1 MKYKEYKPSWNL
13 NSNEEKDTYRTIFR
27 WGNPEYVE
35 EPTESFYN
43 FVKDK
48 LSLSDEDFMLPASQG
63 DKVIDVE
70 VPIKLAKNHI
80 KEFEDIVGKINVA
93 TDTLSRVKACYS
105 KGVLDSMRL
114 RNEILENLP
123 DAVISPTSEEQLL
136 MIVKYC
142 YKNNIPIY
150 LMGGSTNITR
160 SNENVRGGI
169 KINLKRNFNKVISF
183 SEIDQTVTVMAGI
196 TGPQLEEI
204 LNNANE
210 YFTNVSGRYTIGHI
224 PESFEFST
232 VGGWV
237 ASRSV
242 GQNSM
247 RYGGIDDILLSGRY
261 ITPRGVMQT
270 DVCTRDSC
278 LPAIDEIMLG
288 SEGKFGIL
296 VSCTLK
302 VRKYTY
308 ETKKAFSYMFKNWE
322 AAVTCARE
330 LVQREICAPSFLRVC
345 DSGSTDIIA
354 KMSSFVSKG
363 ILGLRIRGESEQ
375 NKCLL
380 IGYSEGEKS
389 FASHSRR
396 AIGRLCTRF
405 GGITATS
412 YLNRKW
418 DKTRFNDA
426 YIRDVLQDYSIVVD
440 KFVCPV
446 KWSELQEVYS
456 IAADYFNE
464 QGLMSM
470 VYLQDISTYGASMVI
485 SYARKYKDIAEY
497 EKVHNDTLDML
508 IMAGVKCPHSYSLGR
523 TTNRTIYN
531 LDEVYTLIMKGIK
544 KQLDAKNILNP

>member
-1 MKYKEYKPSWNL
+1 MKYKDYKPSWRLDVEDEN
-13 NSNEEKDTYRTIFR
+13 TYRTMFR
-27 WGNPEYVE
+27 WGNPDHIE
-35 EPTESFYN
+35 EPTESFYS
-43 FVKDK
+43 FVKEK
-48 LSLSDEDFMLPASQG
+48 LSLSDEDFMIPSSQG
-63 DKVIDVE
+63 DKIVDIDI
-70 VPIKLAKNHI
+70 PLRLSKTHI

-105 KGVLDSMRL
+105 KGVMDSMRL
-114 RNEILENLP
+114 RREILENIP
-123 DAVISPTSEEQLL
+123 DAVISPSSEEQLL
-136 MIVKYC
+136 MLVKYC

-150 LMGGSTNITR
+150 VMGGGTNITR

-183 SEIDQTVTVMAGI
+183 SAIDQTVTVMAGI

-210 YFTNVSGRYTIGHI
+210 YFTNVTGRYTLGHI

-247 RYGGIDDILLSGRY
+247 RYGGIDDILLSSRY
-261 ITPRGVMQT
+261 ITPKGIMET

-322 AAVTCARE
+322 SAVSCARE
-330 LVQREICAPSFLRVC
+330 MVQREICMPSFLRVC
-345 DSGSTDIIA
+345 DNGSTEIIS
-354 KMSSFVSKG
+354 KMSRFVSKG
-363 ILGLRIRGESEQ
+363 ILGLRIRGENEK

-380 IGYSEGEKS
+380 IGYVEGEKG
-389 FASHSRR
+389 FATYNRR

-405 GGITATS
+405 GGVSATS

-426 YIRDVLQDYSIVVD
+426 YIRDILQDYSIVVD
-440 KFVCPV
+440 KFVCPLR
-446 KWSELQEVYS
+446 WSELQEVYS
-456 IAADYFNE
+456 IAADYFNDI
-464 QGLMSM
+464 GVLNMM
-470 VYLQDISTYGASMVI
+470 HLQDISTYGASLMI
-485 SYARKYKDIAEY
+485 SYARKYRDIQEY
-497 EKVHNDTLDML
+497 QDFHKETLDML
-508 IMAGVKCPHSYSLGR
+508 ITAGVKCPHSYSLGR
-523 TTNRTIYN
+523 TTDRTMYN
-531 LDEVYTLIMKGIK
+531 LDEVYTLVMKSIK
-544 KQLDAKNILNP
+544 KLLDSKNILNP

>member
-1 MKYKEYKPSWNL
+1 MKYKDYKPSWRLDVEDEN
-13 NSNEEKDTYRTIFR
+13 TYRTIFR
-27 WGNPEYVE
+27 WGNPDHIE
-35 EPTESFYN
+35 EPTESFYS
-43 FVKDK
+43 FVKEK
-48 LSLSDEDFMLPASQG
+48 LSLSDEDFMIPSSQG
-63 DKVIDVE
+63 DKIVDLDI
-70 VPIKLAKNHI
+70 PLRLSKTHI

-105 KGVLDSMRL
+105 KGVMDSMRL
-114 RNEILENLP
+114 RREILENIP
-123 DAVISPTSEEQLL
+123 DAVISPSSEEQLL
-136 MIVKYC
+136 MLVKYC

-150 LMGGSTNITR
+150 VMGGGTNITR

-183 SEIDQTVTVMAGI
+183 SAIDQTVTVMAGI

-210 YFTNVSGRYTIGHI
+210 YFTNVTGRYTLGHI

-247 RYGGIDDILLSGRY
+247 RYGGIDDILLSSRY
-261 ITPRGVMQT
+261 ITPKGIMET

-322 AAVTCARE
+322 AAVSCARE
-330 LVQREICAPSFLRVC
+330 MVQREICMPSFLRVC
-345 DSGSTDIIA
+345 DNGSTEIIS
-354 KMSSFVSKG
+354 KMSRFVSKG
-363 ILGLRIRGESEQ
+363 ILGLRIRGENEK

-380 IGYSEGEKS
+380 IGYVEGEKG
-389 FASHSRR
+389 FATYNRR

-405 GGITATS
+405 GGVSATS

-426 YIRDVLQDYSIVVD
+426 YIRDILQDYSIVVD
-440 KFVCPV
+440 KFVCPLR
-446 KWSELQEVYS
+446 WSELQEVYS
-456 IAADYFNE
+456 IAADYFNDI
-464 QGLMSM
+464 GVLNMM
-470 VYLQDISTYGASMVI
+470 HLQDISTYGASLMI
-485 SYARKYKDIAEY
+485 SYARKYKDIQEY
-497 EKVHNDTLDML
+497 QDFHKETLDML
-508 IMAGVKCPHSYSLGR
+508 ITAE
-523 TTNRTIYN
+523 N
-531 LDEVYTLIMKGIK
+531 
-544 KQLDAKNILNP
+544 

>member
-1 MKYKEYKPSWNL
+1 MKYKDYKPSWRLDVEDEN
-13 NSNEEKDTYRTIFR
+13 TYRTIFR
-27 WGNPEYVE
+27 WGNPDHIE
-35 EPTESFYN
+35 EPTESFYS
-43 FVKDK
+43 FVKEK
-48 LSLSDEDFMLPASQG
+48 LSLSDEDFMIPSSQG
-63 DKVIDVE
+63 DKIVDLDI
-70 VPIKLAKNHI
+70 PLRLSKTHI

-105 KGVLDSMRL
+105 KGVMDSMRL
-114 RNEILENLP
+114 RREILENIP
-123 DAVISPTSEEQLL
+123 DAVISPSSEEQLL
-136 MIVKYC
+136 MLVKYC

-150 LMGGSTNITR
+150 VMGGGTNITR

-183 SEIDQTVTVMAGI
+183 SAIDQTVTVMAGI

-210 YFTNVSGRYTIGHI
+210 YFTNVTGRYTLGHI

-247 RYGGIDDILLSGRY
+247 RYGGIDDILLSSRY
-261 ITPRGVMQT
+261 ITPKGIMET

-322 AAVTCARE
+322 SAVSCARE
-330 LVQREICAPSFLRVC
+330 MVQREICMPSFLRVC
-345 DSGSTDIIA
+345 DNGSTEIIS
-354 KMSSFVSKG
+354 KMSRFVSKG
-363 ILGLRIRGESEQ
+363 ILGLRIRGENEK

-380 IGYSEGEKS
+380 IGYVEGEKG
-389 FASHSRR
+389 FATYNRR

-405 GGITATS
+405 GGVSATS

-426 YIRDVLQDYSIVVD
+426 YIRDILQDYSIVVD
-440 KFVCPV
+440 KFVCPLR
-446 KWSELQEVYS
+446 WSELQEVYS
-456 IAADYFNE
+456 IAADYFNDI
-464 QGLMSM
+464 GVLNMM
-470 VYLQDISTYGASMVI
+470 HLQDISTYGASLMI
-485 SYARKYKDIAEY
+485 SYARKYKDIQEY
-497 EKVHNDTLDML
+497 QDFHKETLDML
-508 IMAGVKCPHSYSLGR
+508 ITAGVKCPHSYSLGR
-523 TTNRTIYN
+523 TTDRTMYN
-531 LDEVYTLIMKGIK
+531 LDEVYTLIMKSIK
-544 KQLDAKNILNP
+544 KLLDSKNILNP

>member
-1 MKYKEYKPSWNL
+1 MKYKDYKPSWRLDVEDEN
-13 NSNEEKDTYRTIFR
+13 TYRTMFR
-27 WGNPEYVE
+27 WGNPDHIE
-35 EPTESFYN
+35 EPTESFYS
-43 FVKDK
+43 FVKEK
-48 LSLSDEDFMLPASQG
+48 LSLSDEDFMIPSSQG
-63 DKVIDVE
+63 DKIVDIDI
-70 VPIKLAKNHI
+70 PLRLSKTHI

-105 KGVLDSMRL
+105 KGVMDSMRL
-114 RNEILENLP
+114 RREILENIP
-123 DAVISPTSEEQLL
+123 DAVISPSSEEQLL
-136 MIVKYC
+136 MLVKYC

-150 LMGGSTNITR
+150 VMGGGTNITR

-183 SEIDQTVTVMAGI
+183 SAIDQTVTVMAGI

-210 YFTNVSGRYTIGHI
+210 YFTNVTGRYTLGHI

-247 RYGGIDDILLSGRY
+247 RYGGIDDILLSSRY
-261 ITPRGVMQT
+261 ITPKGIMET

-322 AAVTCARE
+322 SAVSCARE
-330 LVQREICAPSFLRVC
+330 MVQREICMPSFLRVC
-345 DSGSTDIIA
+345 DNGSTEIIS
-354 KMSSFVSKG
+354 KMSRFVSKC
-363 ILGLRIRGESEQ
+363 ILGLRIRGENEK

-380 IGYSEGEKS
+380 IGYVEGEKG
-389 FASHSRR
+389 FATYNRR

-405 GGITATS
+405 GGVSATS

-426 YIRDVLQDYSIVVD
+426 YIRDILQDYSIVVD
-440 KFVCPV
+440 KFVCPLR
-446 KWSELQEVYS
+446 WSELQEVYS
-456 IAADYFNE
+456 IAADYFNDI
-464 QGLMSM
+464 GVLNMM
-470 VYLQDISTYGASMVI
+470 HLQDISTYGASLMI
-485 SYARKYKDIAEY
+485 SYARKYKDIQEY
-497 EKVHNDTLDML
+497 QDFHKETLDML
-508 IMAGVKCPHSYSLGR
+508 ITAGVKCPHSYSLGR
-523 TTNRTIYN
+523 TTDRTMYN
-531 LDEVYTLIMKGIK
+531 LDEVYTLIMKSIK
-544 KQLDAKNILNP
+544 KLLDSKNILNP

>member
-1 MKYKEYKPSWNL
+1 MKYKDYKPSWRLDVEDEN
-13 NSNEEKDTYRTIFR
+13 TYRTMFR
-27 WGNPEYVE
+27 WGNPDHIE
-35 EPTESFYN
+35 EPTESFYS
-43 FVKDK
+43 FVKEK
-48 LSLSDEDFMLPASQG
+48 LSLSDEDFMIPSSQG
-63 DKVIDVE
+63 DKIVDLDI
-70 VPIKLAKNHI
+70 PLRLSKTHI

-105 KGVLDSMRL
+105 KGVMDSMRL
-114 RNEILENLP
+114 RREILENIP
-123 DAVISPTSEEQLL
+123 DAVISPSSEEQLL
-136 MIVKYC
+136 MLVKYC

-150 LMGGSTNITR
+150 VMGGGTNITR

-183 SEIDQTVTVMAGI
+183 SAIDQTVTVMAGI

-210 YFTNVSGRYTIGHI
+210 YFTNVTGRYTLGHI

-247 RYGGIDDILLSGRY
+247 RYGGIDDILLSSRY
-261 ITPRGVMQT
+261 ITPKGIMET

-322 AAVTCARE
+322 SAVSCARE
-330 LVQREICAPSFLRVC
+330 MVQREICMPSFLRVC
-345 DSGSTDIIA
+345 DNGSTEIIS
-354 KMSSFVSKG
+354 KMSRFVSKG
-363 ILGLRIRGESEQ
+363 ILGLRIRGENEK

-380 IGYSEGEKS
+380 IGYVEGEKG
-389 FASHSRR
+389 FATYNRR

-405 GGITATS
+405 GGVSATS

-426 YIRDVLQDYSIVVD
+426 YIRDILQDYSIVVD
-440 KFVCPV
+440 KFVCPLR
-446 KWSELQEVYS
+446 WSELQEVYS
-456 IAADYFNE
+456 IAADYFNDI
-464 QGLMSM
+464 GVLNMM
-470 VYLQDISTYGASMVI
+470 HLQDISTYGASLMI
-485 SYARKYKDIAEY
+485 SYARKYKDIQEY
-497 EKVHNDTLDML
+497 QDFHKETLDML
-508 IMAGVKCPHSYSLGR
+508 ITAGVKCPHSYSLGR
-523 TTNRTIYN
+523 TTDRTMYN
-531 LDEVYTLIMKGIK
+531 LDEVYTLIMKSIK
-544 KQLDAKNILNP
+544 KLLDSKNILNP

>member
-1 MKYKEYKPSWNL
+1 MKYKDYKPSWRLDVEDEN
-13 NSNEEKDTYRTIFR
+13 TYRTYAM
-27 WGNPEYVE
+27 WGNPDHIE
-35 EPTESFYN
+35 EPTESFYS
-43 FVKDK
+43 FVKEK
-48 LSLSDEDFMLPASQG
+48 LSLSDEDFMIPSSQG
-63 DKVIDVE
+63 DKIVDIDI
-70 VPIKLAKNHI
+70 PLRLSKTHI

-105 KGVLDSMRL
+105 KGVMDSMRL
-114 RNEILENLP
+114 RREILENIP
-123 DAVISPTSEEQLL
+123 DAVISPSSEEQLL
-136 MIVKYC
+136 MLVKYC

-150 LMGGSTNITR
+150 VMGGGTNITR

-183 SEIDQTVTVMAGI
+183 SAIDQTVTVMAGI

-210 YFTNVSGRYTIGHI
+210 YFTNVTGRYTLGHI

-247 RYGGIDDILLSGRY
+247 RYGGIDDILLSSRY
-261 ITPRGVMQT
+261 ITPKGIMET

-322 AAVTCARE
+322 SAVSCARE
-330 LVQREICAPSFLRVC
+330 MVQREICMPSFLRVC
-345 DSGSTDIIA
+345 DNGSTEIIS
-354 KMSSFVSKG
+354 KMSRFVSKG
-363 ILGLRIRGESEQ
+363 ILGLRIRGENEK

-380 IGYSEGEKS
+380 IGYVEGEKG
-389 FASHSRR
+389 FATYNRR

-405 GGITATS
+405 GGVSATS

-426 YIRDVLQDYSIVVD
+426 YIRDILQDYSIVVD
-440 KFVCPV
+440 KFVCPLR
-446 KWSELQEVYS
+446 WSELQEVYS
-456 IAADYFNE
+456 IAADYFNDI
-464 QGLMSM
+464 GVLNMM
-470 VYLQDISTYGASMVI
+470 HLQDISTYGASLMI
-485 SYARKYKDIAEY
+485 SYARKYKDIQEY
-497 EKVHNDTLDML
+497 QDFHKETLDML
-508 IMAGVKCPHSYSLGR
+508 ITAGVKCPHSYSLGR
-523 TTNRTIYN
+523 TTDRTMYN
-531 LDEVYTLIMKGIK
+531 LDEVYTLIMKSIK
-544 KQLDAKNILNP
+544 KLLDSKNILNP

>member
-1 MKYKEYKPSWNL
+1 MKYKEFKPTWGTKI
-13 NSNEEKDTYRTIFR
+13 EEENTYRTMFR
-27 WGNPEYVE
+27 WGNPSHID
-35 EPTESFYN
+35 EPTEEFYN

-48 LSLSDEDFMLPASQG
+48 LSLSDEDFMIPHSQG
-63 DKVIDVE
+63 DNPIDVE
-70 VPIKLAKNHI
+70 IPIKMSKTHI

-114 RNEILENLP
+114 REEILENLP
-123 DAVISPTSEEQLL
+123 DAVISPSSEEQLL

-150 LMGGSTNITR
+150 LMGGNTNITR
-160 SNENVRGGI
+160 SNENTHGGI

-183 SEIDQTVTVMAGI
+183 SAIDQTITVMAGI

-210 YFTNVSGRYTIGHI
+210 YFTNVTGRYTVGHI

-232 VGGWV
+232 VGGWI

-247 RYGGIDDILLSGRY
+247 RYGGIDDILLSARY
-261 ITPRGVMQT
+261 ITPKGVLVT

-288 SEGKFGIL
+288 SEGKLGIL

-308 ETKKAFSYMFKNWE
+308 ENKKAFSYIFKNWE
-322 AAVTCARE
+322 SAVTCARE
-330 LVQREICAPSFLRVC
+330 LVQKEICAPSFLRVC
-345 DSGSTDIIA
+345 DNESTELIS
-354 KMSSFVSKG
+354 KMSRFVSKG
-363 ILGLRIRGESEQ
+363 ILGLRIRGE
-375 NKCLL
+375 NDAHKCLL
-380 IGYSEGEKS
+380 IGYTEGDKT
-389 FASHSRR
+389 FASNNRR

-405 GGITATS
+405 GGISATS
-412 YLNRKW
+412 YLNKKW

-426 YIRDVLQDYSIVVD
+426 YIRDILQDFSIVVD
-440 KFVCPV
+440 KFICPV
-446 KWSELQEVYS
+446 RWSELQEVYS
-456 IAADYFNE
+456 IAVDYFNDL
-464 QGLMSM
+464 GILHMIH
-470 VYLQDISTYGASMVI
+470 LQDISTYGAQMVI
-485 SYARKYKDIAEY
+485 SYARKYNSIKEYKDF
-497 EKVHNDTLDML
+497 HNDTLDML
-508 IMAGVKCPHSYSLGR
+508 IMAGVKCPHSYSIGR
-523 TTNRTIYN
+523 TNDRTIYN
-531 LDEVYTLIMKGIK
+531 LDETYTLIMKNIK
-544 KQLDAKNILNP
+544 KVLDSKNILNP

>member
-1 MKYKEYKPSWNL
+1 MKYKDYKPSWRLDVEDEN
-13 NSNEEKDTYRTIFR
+13 TYRTMFR
-27 WGNPEYVE
+27 WGNPDHIE
-35 EPTESFYN
+35 EPTESFYS
-43 FVKDK
+43 FVKEK
-48 LSLSDEDFMLPASQG
+48 LSLSDEDFMIPSSQG
-63 DKVIDVE
+63 DKIVDIDI
-70 VPIKLAKNHI
+70 PLRLSKTHI

-105 KGVLDSMRL
+105 KGVMDSMRL
-114 RNEILENLP
+114 RREILENIP
-123 DAVISPTSEEQLL
+123 DAVISPSSEEQLL
-136 MIVKYC
+136 MLVKYC

-150 LMGGSTNITR
+150 VMGGGTNITR

-183 SEIDQTVTVMAGI
+183 SAIDQTVTVMAGI

-210 YFTNVSGRYTIGHI
+210 YFTNVTGRYTLGHI

-232 VGGWV
+232 VCGWV

-247 RYGGIDDILLSGRY
+247 RYGGIDDILLSSRY
-261 ITPRGVMQT
+261 ITPKGIMET

-322 AAVTCARE
+322 AAVSCARE
-330 LVQREICAPSFLRVC
+330 MVQREICMPSFLRVC
-345 DSGSTDIIA
+345 DNGSTEIIS
-354 KMSSFVSKG
+354 KMSRFVSKG
-363 ILGLRIRGESEQ
+363 ILGLRIRGENEK

-380 IGYSEGEKS
+380 IGYVEGEKG
-389 FASHSRR
+389 FATYNRR

-405 GGITATS
+405 GGVSATS

-426 YIRDVLQDYSIVVD
+426 YIRDILQDYSIVVD
-440 KFVCPV
+440 KFVCPLR
-446 KWSELQEVYS
+446 WSELQEVYS
-456 IAADYFNE
+456 IAADYFNDI
-464 QGLMSM
+464 GVLNMM
-470 VYLQDISTYGASMVI
+470 HLQDISTYGASLMI
-485 SYARKYKDIAEY
+485 SYARKYKDIQEY
-497 EKVHNDTLDML
+497 QDFHKETLDML
-508 IMAGVKCPHSYSLGR
+508 ITAGVKCPHSYSLGR
-523 TTNRTIYN
+523 TTDRTMYN
-531 LDEVYTLIMKGIK
+531 LDEVYTLIMKSIK
-544 KQLDAKNILNP
+544 KLLDSKNILNP

>member
-1 MKYKEYKPSWNL
+1 MKYKDYKPSWRLDVEDEN
-13 NSNEEKDTYRTIFR
+13 TYRTMFR
-27 WGNPEYVE
+27 WGNPDHIE
-35 EPTESFYN
+35 EPTESFYS
-43 FVKDK
+43 FVKEK
-48 LSLSDEDFMLPASQG
+48 LSLSDEDFMIPSSQG
-63 DKVIDVE
+63 DKIVDIDI
-70 VPIKLAKNHI
+70 PLRLSKTHI

-105 KGVLDSMRL
+105 KGVMDSMRL
-114 RNEILENLP
+114 RREILENIP
-123 DAVISPTSEEQLL
+123 DAVISPSSEEQLL
-136 MIVKYC
+136 MLVKYC

-150 LMGGSTNITR
+150 VMGGGTNITR

-183 SEIDQTVTVMAGI
+183 SAIDQTVTVMAGI

-210 YFTNVSGRYTIGHI
+210 YFTNVTGRYTLGHI

-247 RYGGIDDILLSGRY
+247 RYGGIDDILLSSRY
-261 ITPRGVMQT
+261 ITPKGIMET

-322 AAVTCARE
+322 SAVSCARE
-330 LVQREICAPSFLRVC
+330 MVQREICMPSFLRVC
-345 DSGSTDIIA
+345 DNGSTEIIS
-354 KMSSFVSKG
+354 KMSRFVSKG
-363 ILGLRIRGESEQ
+363 ILGLRIRGENEK

-380 IGYSEGEKS
+380 IGYVEGEKG
-389 FASHSRR
+389 FATYNRR

-405 GGITATS
+405 GGVSATS

-426 YIRDVLQDYSIVVD
+426 YIRDILQDYSIVVD
-440 KFVCPV
+440 KFVCPLR
-446 KWSELQEVYS
+446 WSELQEVYS
-456 IAADYFNE
+456 IAADYFNDI
-464 QGLMSM
+464 GVLNMM
-470 VYLQDISTYGASMVI
+470 HLQDISTYGASLMI
-485 SYARKYKDIAEY
+485 SYARKYKDIQEY
-497 EKVHNDTLDML
+497 QDFHKETLDML
-508 IMAGVKCPHSYSLGR
+508 ITAGVKCPHSYSLGR
-523 TTNRTIYN
+523 TTDRTMYN
-531 LDEVYTLIMKGIK
+531 LDEVYTLIMKSIK
-544 KQLDAKNILNP
+544 KLLDPETTW

>member
-1 MKYKEYKPSWNL
+1 MKYKDYKPTWHQDV
-13 NSNEEKDTYRTIFR
+13 EEENTYRTMFR
-27 WGNPEYVE
+27 WGNPDHTE
-35 EPTESFYN
+35 EPTESLYS
-43 FVKDK
+43 FVKEK
-48 LSLSDEDFMLPASQG
+48 LSLSDEDFMIPTSQG
-63 DKVIDVE
+63 DKIIDVDI
-70 VPIKLAKNHI
+70 PLKLSKTHI

-114 RNEILENLP
+114 RREILENIP
-123 DAVISPTSEEQLL
+123 DAVISPSSEEQLL

-142 YKNNIPIY
+142 NKNNIPIY
-150 LMGGSTNITR
+150 VMGGGTNITR
-160 SNENVRGGI
+160 SNENIRGGI

-183 SEIDQTVTVMAGI
+183 SAIDQTVTVMAGI

-210 YFTNVSGRYTIGHI
+210 YFTNVTGRYTLGHI

-232 VGGWV
+232 VGGWI

-247 RYGGIDDILLSGRY
+247 RYGGIDDILLSSRY
-261 ITPRGVMQT
+261 ITAKGIMET

-302 VRKYTY
+302 VRRYTY
-308 ETKKAFSYMFKNWE
+308 ETKKAFSYMFRNWE
-322 AAVTCARE
+322 SAVTCARE
-330 LVQREICAPSFLRVC
+330 LVQKEICMPSFLRVC
-345 DSGSTDIIA
+345 DNGSTEIIS
-354 KMSSFVSKG
+354 KMSRFVSKG
-363 ILGLRIRGESEQ
+363 ILGLRIRGENEK

-380 IGYSEGEKS
+380 IGYVEGEKS
-389 FASHSRR
+389 FATYNRK

-405 GGITATS
+405 GGISATS

-426 YIRDVLQDYSIVVD
+426 YIRDILQDYSIVVD
-440 KFVCPV
+440 KFVCPLR
-446 KWSELQEVYS
+446 WSELQEVYS
-456 IAADYFNE
+456 IAADYFNDA
-464 QGLMSM
+464 GVLNMM
-470 VYLQDISTYGASMVI
+470 HLQDISTYGASLII
-485 SYARKYKDIAEY
+485 SYARKYKDIDEY
-497 EKVHNDTLDML
+497 QNFHKDTLDML
-508 IMAGVKCPHSYSLGR
+508 ITAGVKCPHSYSLGR
-523 TTNRTIYN
+523 TTDRTMYN
-531 LDEVYTLIMKGIK
+531 FDEVYTLIMKSIK
-544 KQLDAKNILNP
+544 KLLDSKNIFNP

>member
-1 MKYKEYKPSWNL
+1 MKYKDYKPSWRLDVEDEN
-13 NSNEEKDTYRTIFR
+13 TYRTMFR
-27 WGNPEYVE
+27 WGNPDHIE
-35 EPTESFYN
+35 EPTESFYS
-43 FVKDK
+43 FVKEK
-48 LSLSDEDFMLPASQG
+48 LSLSDEDFMIPSSQG
-63 DKVIDVE
+63 DKIVDLDI
-70 VPIKLAKNHI
+70 PLRLSKTHI

-105 KGVLDSMRL
+105 KGVMDSMRL
-114 RNEILENLP
+114 RREILENIP
-123 DAVISPTSEEQLL
+123 DAVISPSSEEQLL
-136 MIVKYC
+136 MLVKYC

-150 LMGGSTNITR
+150 VMGGGTNITR

-183 SEIDQTVTVMAGI
+183 SAIDQTVTVMAGI

-210 YFTNVSGRYTIGHI
+210 YFTNVTGRYTLGHI

-247 RYGGIDDILLSGRY
+247 RYGGIDDILLSSRY
-261 ITPRGVMQT
+261 ITPKGIMET

-278 LPAIDEIMLG
+278 LPAIDEVMLG

-322 AAVTCARE
+322 SAVSCARE
-330 LVQREICAPSFLRVC
+330 MVQREICMPSFLRVC
-345 DSGSTDIIA
+345 DNGSTEIIS
-354 KMSSFVSKG
+354 KMSRFVSKG
-363 ILGLRIRGESEQ
+363 ILGLRIRGENEK

-380 IGYSEGEKS
+380 IGYVEGEKG
-389 FASHSRR
+389 FATYNRR

-405 GGITATS
+405 GGVSATS

-426 YIRDVLQDYSIVVD
+426 YIRDILQDYSIVVD
-440 KFVCPV
+440 KFVCPLR
-446 KWSELQEVYS
+446 WSELQEVYS
-456 IAADYFNE
+456 IAADYFNDI
-464 QGLMSM
+464 GVLNMM
-470 VYLQDISTYGASMVI
+470 HLQDISTYGASLMI
-485 SYARKYKDIAEY
+485 SYARKYKDIQEY
-497 EKVHNDTLDML
+497 QDFHKETLDML
-508 IMAGVKCPHSYSLGR
+508 ITAGVKCPHSYSLGR
-523 TTNRTIYN
+523 TTDRTMYN
-531 LDEVYTLIMKGIK
+531 LDEVYTLIMKSIK
-544 KQLDAKNILNP
+544 KLLDSKNILNP

>member
-1 MKYKEYKPSWNL
+1 MKYKEYKPNWNIKRD
-13 NSNEEKDTYRTIFR
+13 NDDTYRTMFR
-27 WGNPEYVE
+27 WGNPDYAD
-35 EPTESFYN
+35 EPTEEFYS
-43 FVKDK
+43 FVKEK
-48 LSLSDEDFMLPASQG
+48 LSLSDEDFMIPASEG
-63 DKVIDVE
+63 ENVIDVE
-70 VPIKLAKNHI
+70 IPVKMSKTHI

-105 KGVLDSMRL
+105 KGVLDNMRL
-114 RNEILENLP
+114 RGEILENLP
-123 DAVISPTSEEQLL
+123 DAVISPSSEEQLL

-150 LMGGSTNITR
+150 VMGGGTNITR
-160 SNENVRGGI
+160 SNENLRGGI
-169 KINLKRNFNKVISF
+169 KIDLKRNLNKIISF
-183 SEIDQTVTVMAGI
+183 SAIDQTVTVMAGI

-210 YFTNVSGRYTIGHI
+210 YFTNVNGRYTIGHI

-237 ASRSV
+237 ASRSI

-247 RYGGIDDILLSGRY
+247 RYGGIDDILLSSRY
-261 ITPRGVMQT
+261 ITPKGIMET

-308 ETKKAFSYMFKNWE
+308 ETKKAFSYVFKNWE
-322 AAVTCARE
+322 SAVTCARE
-330 LVQREICAPSFLRVC
+330 LVQREICSPSFLRVC
-345 DSGSTDIIA
+345 DKGSTEIIS
-354 KMSSFVSKG
+354 KMSKLISKG
-363 ILGLRIRGESEQ
+363 ILGLRIRGENEE

-380 IGYSEGEKS
+380 IGYTEGDKS
-389 FASHSRR
+389 FAQYNRR

-405 GGITATS
+405 GGVSATS

-426 YIRDVLQDYSIVVD
+426 YIRDILQDYSIVVD

-456 IAADYFNE
+456 IAVDYFNE
-464 QGLMSM
+464 IGVLNMF
-470 VYLQDISTYGASMVI
+470 YLQDISTYGAQLVI
-485 SYARKYKDIAEY
+485 SYARKYNDIKEYKDF
-497 EKVHNDTLDML
+497 HNDTLDML
-508 IMAGVKCPHSYSLGR
+508 IMAGVKCPHSYSIGR
-523 TTNRTIYN
+523 TTDRTIYN
-531 LDEVYTLIMKGIK
+531 LDEVYTLIMKTIK
-544 KQLDAKNILNP
+544 KQLDSKNILNP

>member
-1 MKYKEYKPSWNL
+1 MKYKDYKPSWRLDVEDEN
-13 NSNEEKDTYRTIFR
+13 TYRTMFR
-27 WGNPEYVE
+27 WGNPDHIE
-35 EPTESFYN
+35 EPTESFYS
-43 FVKDK
+43 FVKEK
-48 LSLSDEDFMLPASQG
+48 LSLSDEDFMIPSGQG
-63 DKVIDVE
+63 DKIVDIDI
-70 VPIKLAKNHI
+70 PLRLSKTHI

-105 KGVLDSMRL
+105 KGVMDSMRL
-114 RNEILENLP
+114 RREILENIP
-123 DAVISPTSEEQLL
+123 DAVISPSSEEQLL
-136 MIVKYC
+136 MLVKYC

-150 LMGGSTNITR
+150 VMGGGTNITR

-183 SEIDQTVTVMAGI
+183 SAIDQTVTVMAGI

-210 YFTNVSGRYTIGHI
+210 YFTNVTGRYTLGHI

-247 RYGGIDDILLSGRY
+247 RYGGIDDILLSSRY
-261 ITPRGVMQT
+261 ITPKGIMET

-322 AAVTCARE
+322 SAVSCARE
-330 LVQREICAPSFLRVC
+330 MVQREICMPSFLRVC
-345 DSGSTDIIA
+345 DNGSTEIIS
-354 KMSSFVSKG
+354 KMSRFVSKG
-363 ILGLRIRGESEQ
+363 ILGLRIRGENEK

-380 IGYSEGEKS
+380 IGYVEGEKG
-389 FASHSRR
+389 FATYNRR

-405 GGITATS
+405 GGVSATS

-426 YIRDVLQDYSIVVD
+426 YIRDILQDYSIVVD
-440 KFVCPV
+440 KFVCPLR
-446 KWSELQEVYS
+446 WSELQEVYS
-456 IAADYFNE
+456 IAADYFNDI
-464 QGLMSM
+464 GVLNMM
-470 VYLQDISTYGASMVI
+470 HLQDISTYGASLMI
-485 SYARKYKDIAEY
+485 SYARKYKDIQEY
-497 EKVHNDTLDML
+497 QDFHKETLDML
-508 IMAGVKCPHSYSLGR
+508 ITAGVKCPHSYSLGR
-523 TTNRTIYN
+523 TTDRTMYN
-531 LDEVYTLIMKGIK
+531 LDEVYTLIMKSIK
-544 KQLDAKNILNP
+544 KLLDSKNILNP